1 MPISTLVKK
10 KKKKKWKQLK
20 KKNKWK
26 TVEKQWKKKVTKKLV
41 QAWTK
46 LVKQLTTHT
55 KTH

>member
-10 KKKKKWKQLK
+10 KKV
-20 KKNKWK
+20 K
-26 TVEKQWKKKVTKKLV
+26 TVEKKKTSEKQWKEKVTKKLV